1 MEKRSEVL
9 EARLYPITAS
19 VLTAPHS
26 PDKRSANVDL
36 ACIPPSQVCTGG
48 GCIHCPPTE
57 KEEVEKR
64 GEGLEARLD
73 PITASVRAAPHSPD
87 KRSANV
93 DLACIPP
100 SQVCTGGGCVHCP
113 PTEKEEVE
121 KRGEGLE
128 GGLM

>member
-1 MEKRSEVL
+1 MEKRGEGL
-9 EARLYPITAS
+9 EAGLYPITAS
-19 VLTAPHS
+19 VRRAPHS
-26 PDKRSANVDL
+26 PDKRNANVDL

-48 GCIHCPPTE
+48 GCVHCPPTE

-64 GEGLEARLD
+64 GEVLEVGLY
-73 PITASVRAAPHSPD
+73 PITAPHSPD
-87 KRSANV
+87 RRSANV